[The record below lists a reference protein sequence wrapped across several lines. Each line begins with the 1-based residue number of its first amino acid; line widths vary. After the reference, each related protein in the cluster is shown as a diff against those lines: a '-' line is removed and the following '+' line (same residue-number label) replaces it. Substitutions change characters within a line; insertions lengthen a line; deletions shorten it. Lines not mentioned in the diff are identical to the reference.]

1 MRLWSISTISS
12 LVLLAALAALAAI
25 PGLRHAVVGAVQP
38 QLYNL
43 DFREVAQARP
53 DDPSAWLA
61 ALPEEW
67 YRDIPLHE
75 REPFYERASQL
86 APDSAAPHFIYAG
99 LALGGLG
106 GVTLRREEENALYPD
121 DYPWD
126 LKTHERYLRQSE
138 RDRLRSASDALERA
152 AQLDPENAAIDALRI
167 AIALIEHE
175 DAHAFDL
182 LRSTLPKRKWSLYRR
197 EFSEAA
203 YEAACRSL
211 PPDVAVLTGAFAH
224 PDTLF
229 GTHFRR
235 LASVLTGFATLAEQ
249 RGDHDEAISLRRS
262 VMHLGLLMLSGDATI
277 IDGYTGWGVWDVAA
291 SRPLTDAEREAAEA
305 EASLARTQSR
315 GESAGPARAGAI
327 RKARCAK
334 LAAYLRE
341 QGEDGLAS
349 DVLALAETHE
359 EWNER
364 VALVVWRTS
373 LPVHRQLALDFAIEQ
388 SSHALGACLAVLLAC
403 GLAALILRR
412 RGRPPHAMPWPRV
425 GWLLIVWGCLA
436 TVYLAGIFGPGGRR
450 LSVRSQV
457 PGELMPEGWTCPVWG
472 DYFAVMGLPLLLLS
486 VALVVLLHREWRPE
500 ERPVGM
506 LEHYL
511 GTSAAVLL
519 PLAALACLVTI
530 GFAAS
535 RARLGS
541 HDAERHLAIMEE
553 GELAHY
559 GLTIPLESTPLSPA
573 SPQAN
578 P

>member
-1 MRLWSISTISS
+1 MRLWSINTISW

-25 PGLRHAVVGAVQP
+25 SGLRHAVLGAVRP

-43 DFREVAQARP
+43 DFRDVAQEHP
-53 DDPSAWLA
+53 DDPHAWLA

-67 YRDIPLHE
+67 YGEVPLHE

-99 LALGGLG
+99 LALGGIG
-106 GVTLRREEENALYPD
+106 GISLRREEENALYPD
-121 DYPWD
+121 DYPLH
-126 LKTHERYLRQSE
+126 LKIHQRYLRQSE
-138 RDRLRSASDALERA
+138 RDRLTRASDALERA
-152 AQLDPENAAIDALRI
+152 AELDPENAAIDALRI
-167 AIALIEHE
+167 TIALIEHE

-182 LRSTLPKRKWSLYRR
+182 LRSTLPKRRWSLYRR
-197 EFSEAA
+197 EFSQAA
-203 YEAACRSL
+203 YEGACRYL
-211 PPDVAVLTGAFAH
+211 PPDVAVLTGALAH

-229 GTHFRR
+229 GTHFRH
-235 LASVLTGFATLAEQ
+235 LASVLAGFATLAEQ
-249 RGDHDEAISLRRS
+249 GGDHEEAISLRRS
-262 VMHLGLLMLSGDATI
+262 VTHLGLLMLSGEATI
-277 IDGYTGWGVWDVAA
+277 IDGYTGWGVWDAAA

-305 EASLARTQSR
+305 EAGLARRQSS
-315 GESAGPARAGAI
+315 GESAAPARAGAI

-341 QGEDGLAS
+341 RGEDGLAS
-349 DVLALAETHE
+349 DVLGLAEAHE

-364 VALVVWRTS
+364 VALVVWQTS
-373 LPVHRQLALDFAIEQ
+373 LPVDRQLALDFAIEQ
-388 SSHALGACLAVLLAC
+388 SSHALVACLAVLLAC
-403 GLAALILRR
+403 GLAALVLCR
-412 RGRPPHAMPWPRV
+412 RGRPPRTISWPRT

-450 LSVRSQV
+450 LRVTSQV

-472 DYFAVMGLPLLLLS
+472 DYFAVVGLPVLLLS
-486 VALVVLLHREWRPE
+486 VALVILFHRDRHPEARPA
-500 ERPVGM
+500 GM

-530 GFAAS
+530 SFATS
-535 RARLGS
+535 RARLRS
-541 HDAERHLAIMEE
+541 HDAERHRAIMEE

-559 GLTIPLESTPLSPA
+559 GLTIPLESTSLSPA
-573 SPQAN
+573 FPQAS